1 MLPRVDLIGTR
12 PLTRVEALLPASA
25 AGDPREESF
34 SRLTQIALGRQLQAA
49 VLSRLSDGTFL
60 VRVAET
66 PVRMALPAGTDVG
79 DQLDLTLVS
88 RDPRPTF
95 LLGRPADSSGGGATA
110 SFSAAG
116 RLINTVLQ
124 DSQKQGAPMTLVG
137 KTPLL
142 PSPAVNVPQVA
153 AALQGALAFSGLF
166 YESHVGQWAG
176 GTRKLSDL
184 LREPQARNTAPHH
197 ASSHGG
203 NNIEPASRQLD
214 AEPAWI
220 APDKAFL
227 EETGPKQQA
236 LPLGAESSR
245 LVSMQLDVLEQRRVL
260 WQGELWKGQAL
271 EWEVSEEAPRHDQ
284 EEDERA
290 WHSTVRFTLPTLGAV
305 TATIRLADGR
315 VQVHARATSEE
326 AAASLRMHG
335 DMLAGALEAA
345 GSSLELLTVKHDES
359 V

>member
-1 MLPRVDLIGTR
+1 MLPRVDITGTR
-12 PLTRVEALLPASA
+12 PLTRVEVLAPTSA
-25 AGDPREESF
+25 AGDPRQEAF
-34 SRLTQIALGRQLQAA
+34 SRLAQIAIGRQLQGT
-49 VLSRLSDGTFL
+49 VLSRLDDGTFL

-66 PVRMALPAGTDVG
+66 PARMALPAGTDLG
-79 DQLDLTLVS
+79 DRLDLTLVS

-95 LLGRPADSSGGGATA
+95 LLGRAADSISGSATA

-116 RLINTVLQ
+116 RLINNVLQ
-124 DSQKQGAPMTLVG
+124 DSQQQGAPMTLVG

-142 PSPAVNVPQVA
+142 SSPAINVPQLA
-153 AALQGALAFSGLF
+153 AVLQGALAFSGLF

-176 GTRKLSDL
+176 GTRKLADL
-184 LREPQARNTAPHH
+184 LREPQAKNTAPHH
-197 ASSHGG
+197 ASVHGG
-203 NNIEPASRQLD
+203 NNIEPARRLLD
-214 AEPAWI
+214 AEPVSA
-220 APDKAFL
+220 APDKATL
-227 EETGPKQQA
+227 EETGPEQQA

-271 EWEVSEEAPRHDQ
+271 EWEVSEEAPQHDQ
-284 EEDERA
+284 EDGERA

-315 VQVHARATSEE
+315 VQVHACTASEE

-335 DMLAGALEAA
+335 DMLAGALGAA
-345 GSSLELLTVKHDES
+345 GSSLELLTVKLDES
-359 V
+359 I